1 LQTRGSELCQ
11 AIVGPPMVWGHLL
24 KGIRIAAS
32 CYVEMVGQLVKL
44 YEAVSSTMQSMLGH
58 SPAEAFRVDVVEEML
73 DEF

>member
-1 LQTRGSELCQ
+1 
-11 AIVGPPMVWGHLL
+11 
-24 KGIRIAAS
+24 
-32 CYVEMVGQLVKL
+32 MVGQLVKL